1 MIDFNDYPFINV
13 TFTFYFRVRNSEM
26 YGGKGSVGYSSF
38 SMEECKNITSII
50 EDPIKLIEEVR
61 VAMAKTL
68 GVTADDLDF
77 ITRSE
82 HELATA
88 DDDEYDDDFD
98 DDDLGM
104 Y

>member
-13 TFTFYFRVRNSEM
+13 TLTFYFRVRNSEM
-26 YGGKGSVGYSSF
+26 YGGEGSVGYSSF
-38 SMEECKNITSII
+38 SMEECKNVNSLT
-50 EDPIKLIEEVR
+50 ENLIEEVR

-77 ITRSE
+77 ITKSE
-82 HELATA
+82 HESATA